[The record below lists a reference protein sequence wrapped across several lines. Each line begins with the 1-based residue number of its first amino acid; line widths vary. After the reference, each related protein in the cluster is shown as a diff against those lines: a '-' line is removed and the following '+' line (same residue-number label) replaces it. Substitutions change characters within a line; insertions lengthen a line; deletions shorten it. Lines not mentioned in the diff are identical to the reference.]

1 LIKITYYFYFL
12 NYIYISIYKN
22 IYIYLYIYIYFFF
35 FLYIN
40 NHPKVDIIDAHIL
53 LGLALHS
60 SHKSVQ
66 GIEIINKALVS
77 NFINKIK
84 II

>member
-1 LIKITYYFYFL
+1 MNCIILK
-12 NYIYISIYKN
+12 
-22 IYIYLYIYIYFFF
+22 
-35 FLYIN
+35 IN

-66 GIEIINKALVS
+66 GIEIINKALVIFFFFLL
-77 NFINKIK
+77 N
-84 II
+84 